1 MNKWKPQMDSERVNK
16 VRTSLWLAAL
26 VAVCGLI
33 TLLVVRPD
41 ADRENGTS
49 ADASQAQFAQDENST
64 STPRLH
70 RSAAGDAPIES
81 PSELTVEEAEAREED
96 RLLALKLREELS
108 ADPKNVSKILDL
120 IRGEKDP
127 NRLYLL
133 ASVITGFPEAGE
145 QEAVT
150 TLALELLNNPECS
163 ACRQAGA
170 FMLFHTKALSPEL
183 VDGFADM
190 SRLDES
196 REVRMAAM
204 AAMHTWLDRSPEMSA
219 DISRRLIENM
229 RGNPHSVQ
237 ERGHAIQAIALAEAK
252 VPLDV
257 VQALVRQLPY
267 ETDSNNRGL
276 MAMAIGNCTPEARP
290 YALGELQAAYGRETD
305 LNARRNL
312 MTYIARLGL
321 RDAIPILAQLDT
333 SAPELSGDAQ
343 DYRDL
348 LQGNF
353 ENFDEVWDK
362 KYQRDIQRGTVIVY
376 GN

>member
-1 MNKWKPQMDSERVNK
+1 MQEWKPQIDSGRVNK

-26 VAVCGLI
+26 VAICALI
-33 TLLVVRPD
+33 TSLVVRQNTN
-41 ADRENGTS
+41 REMGMATT
-49 ADASQAQFAQDENST
+49 DPSQAQTAKNGKST
-64 STPRLH
+64 STPRVH
-70 RSAAGDAPIES
+70 HAASGDAPAD
-81 PSELTVEEAEAREED
+81 LTVEQVEAREED
-96 RLLALKLREELS
+96 RLLHLKLREQLS
-108 ADPKNVSKILDL
+108 ADPRNVSAILDL

-127 NRLYLL
+127 NRLFLL

-150 TLALELLNNPECS
+150 TLALELLQDPNCS

-170 FMLFHTKALSPEL
+170 LMLFHTKALSPEL

-196 REVRMAAM
+196 RDVRIAAM
-204 AAMHTWLDRSPEMSA
+204 AAMHTWLDRSPEMSG
-219 DISRRLIENM
+219 DISRRLMENM
-229 RGNPHSVQ
+229 RGSPHSVQ

-257 VQALVRQLPY
+257 VEALVRQLPY

-276 MAMAIGNCTPEARP
+276 MAMAIGNCTPEAKP
-290 YALGELQAAYGRETD
+290 YALAELQGAYAREAD
-305 LNARRNL
+305 PNARRNL

-321 RDAIPILAQLDT
+321 KDAIPILAQLDT
-333 SAPELSGDAQ
+333 NTPELRGDAQ
-343 DYRDL
+343 DYREL
-348 LQGNF
+348 LQGNPQ
-353 ENFDEVWDK
+353 NFDEVWDK
-362 KYQRDIQRGTVIVY
+362 KYQRDIQRGTIIVY